1 MGAGDAG
8 FDINDWGTKYNC
20 PAAFT
25 MNGGVIS
32 GNSTNDAIQAD
43 ATQGTGGG
51 VYVASNKVTLNAGK
65 ITNNNKAEDQGGGVY
80 VGSILMNFICIIPFD
95 YR

>member
-1 MGAGDAG
+1 
-8 FDINDWGTKYNC
+8 
-20 PAAFT
+20 

-65 ITNNNKAEDQGGGVY
+65 ITNNKAEDQGGGVY
-80 VGSILMNFICIIPFD
+80 VGSIPYELHMYCLL
-95 YR
+95 YTSRCV